1 MDHFTV
7 DPAALRAHASAVH
20 GVTQMV
26 EAAGAAADQVQL
38 GGDAYGKLISPML
51 DPVLAALLPNV
62 AGSIKRAADL
72 GESIV
77 DGLVANSDVY
87 QSIED
92 DLTHSLKSVDH

>member
-7 DPAALRAHASAVH
+7 DPAVLQAQASAVH
-20 GVTQMV
+20 GVAQLV

-38 GGDAYGKLISPML
+38 GGDAYGKLISPLL

-62 AGSIKRAADL
+62 AGSIKRAAEL

-77 DGLVANSDVY
+77 DGLRDNSDVY

-92 DLTHSLKSVDH
+92 DLTSALKAVDH